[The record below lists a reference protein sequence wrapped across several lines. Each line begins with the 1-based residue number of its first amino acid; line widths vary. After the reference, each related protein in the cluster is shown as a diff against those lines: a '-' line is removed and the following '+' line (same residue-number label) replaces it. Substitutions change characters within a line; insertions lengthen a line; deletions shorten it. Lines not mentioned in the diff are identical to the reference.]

1 MSTLHDA
8 ILGGWELSSF
18 SSRDAA
24 TGAVTHP
31 LGSSS
36 GPSFTSPSSRLA
48 EPLGSAPRGL
58 ILYTGDGYMSAQLT
72 TGTGAQLTTGTDE
85 TYIAYGGRFHVDE
98 DTATV
103 HHEVSVSMMPE
114 LLTAPQVRQVALDG
128 DRLTLS
134 ATTTNDGVTSHNT
147 LVWVRYR

>member
-1 MSTLHDA
+1 MSTLRDA

-18 SSRDAA
+18 SSRDVD
-24 TGAVTHP
+24 TGAVSHP
-31 LGSSS
+31 LG
-36 GPSFTSPSSRLA
+36 T
-48 EPLGSAPRGL
+48 APRGL

-72 TGTGAQLTTGTDE
+72 GSADAAVPDKKSPG
-85 TYIAYGGRFHVDE
+85 YIAYGGRFHVDE

-103 HHEVSVSMMPE
+103 HHEVTVSMLPE
-114 LLTAPQVRQVALDG
+114 LLAGPQLRQARVDG

-147 LVWVRYR
+147 LVWVRRR

>member
-1 MSTLHDA
+1 MSTLRNA

-18 SSRDAA
+18 ESRDTA

-31 LGSSS
+31 LG
-36 GPSFTSPSSRLA
+36 T
-48 EPLGSAPRGL
+48 APRGL

-72 TGTGAQLTTGTDE
+72 DADFGT
-85 TYIAYGGRFHVDE
+85 YFAYGGRFHVDE
-98 DTATV
+98 NTATV
-103 HHEVSVSMMPE
+103 HHEVSVSMLPE
-114 LLTAPQVRQVALDG
+114 LLAQPQLRQAVVNG

-147 LVWVRYR
+147 LVWVRRR

>member
-1 MSTLHDA
+1 MSTLRNA

-18 SSRDAA
+18 TSRDAA
-24 TGAVTHP
+24 TGAVTH
-31 LGSSS
+31 
-36 GPSFTSPSSRLA
+36 
-48 EPLGSAPRGL
+48 PLGSAPRGL

-98 DTATV
+98 DSATV
-103 HHEVSVSMMPE
+103 HHEVSVSMLPE
-114 LLTAPQVRQVALDG
+114 LLAGPQLRQARVDG

-134 ATTTNDGVTSHNT
+134 ATTTNDGVASYNT
-147 LVWVRYR
+147 LIWVRRR

>member
-1 MSTLHDA
+1 MSSLRDA

-18 SSRDAA
+18 ESRDTA
-24 TGAVTHP
+24 TGAITHP
-31 LGSSS
+31 LG
-36 GPSFTSPSSRLA
+36 T
-48 EPLGSAPRGL
+48 APQGL

-72 TGTGAQLTTGTDE
+72 GGADAAVRDTMSPA
-85 TYIAYGGRFHVDE
+85 YFAYGGRFRVDE

-103 HHEVSVSMMPE
+103 HHEVSVSMLPQ
-114 LLTAPQVRQVALDG
+114 LLAQPQLRQASVDG

-147 LVWVRYR
+147 LVWVRRR